1 MDEDQGIHNTLM
13 GAALDEANCALE
25 KHEVPIGAVVVSS
38 GGEILG
44 RGHNL
49 RETTGDPTAH
59 AEIYALRAAGEAQ
72 GDWRLEGCD
81 LYVTVEPCPM
91 CAGAAVNARVQRII
105 FGVRDPKAG
114 AIVSLMSVTS
124 DVRLNHQVEVIEGVR
139 GDECASILQEFF
151 RRLRTGR

>member
-1 MDEDQGIHNTLM
+1 MESGCRIHEKMM
-13 GAALDEANCALE
+13 GAALNEARRALE
-25 KHEVPIGAVVVSS
+25 KKEVPIGAVVVSAA
-38 GGEILG
+38 GEILG

-59 AEIYALRAAGEAQ
+59 AEIAALRSAGEAR

-91 CAGAAVNARVQRII
+91 CAGAAVNARIQRII

-114 AIVSLMSVTS
+114 AVVSLMSLTS

>member
-1 MDEDQGIHNTLM
+1 MVDERGMHNTFM
-13 GAALDEANCALE
+13 GAALEEANCALE
-25 KHEVPIGAVVVSS
+25 RDEVPIGALVVSPA
-38 GGEILG
+38 GQILG

-59 AEIYALRAAGEAQ
+59 AEIQALRSAGETQ

-91 CAGAAVNARVQRII
+91 CAGAAVNARIQRII

-114 AIVSLMSVTS
+114 AAVSLMSLTS

>member
-1 MDEDQGIHNTLM
+1 MDEQLGIHDTFM
-13 GAALDEANCALE
+13 GSALDEANCALE
-25 KHEVPIGAVVVSS
+25 KHEVPIGAVVVSPE
-38 GGEILG
+38 GEILG

-49 RETTGDPTAH
+49 RETTADPTAH
-59 AEIYALRAAGEAQ
+59 AEIYALRSAGEAQ